1 MASDETASTI
11 KVVSAEELRMK
22 ILEREME
29 LMRQRD
35 AARDAERN
43 KLSAFAETFMTEHVT
58 EKERA
63 MVTRL
68 VMNAVNEGKTEALVY
83 SFPSSLTT
91 DGGRSINNGEPD
103 WPTTLQGKARELYER
118 YVAVARPQG
127 YKLKA
132 MIINFPGGMP
142 GDVGLFLDW
151 AGDAR

>member
-1 MASDETASTI
+1 MADDDAKPGI
-11 KVVSAEELRMK
+11 VSAEDLRMK

-29 LMRQRD
+29 LLKQRED
-35 AARDAERN
+35 AKNAERN
-43 KLSAFAETFMTEHVT
+43 KLTAFAEEFMTQHVT

-63 MVTRL
+63 MITRL

-83 SFPSSLTT
+83 SFPSKLTT

-103 WPTTLQGKARELYER
+103 WPETLQGKAKELYDR
-118 YVAVARPQG
+118 YVAVAKPQG

-132 MIINFPGGMP
+132 MIISFPGGMP

-151 AGDAR
+151 APEKY